1 MKKNKKKIIYYIL
14 LSFSLI
20 VLITSTVIFVY
31 EKLNKKNTKEKLETI
46 VQIKKEV
53 DNTRVNN
60 ISLVDKYNEYR
71 KSYGNNDIIGSLKIE
86 SVGIDTLLVQTTNNT
101 YYLNHLLNKK
111 YDITGSIFVDHN
123 SNIENSK
130 QINIYGHNSDIY
142 DVPFKNL
149 EKFLSKEFFNSSDKK
164 IIIEKENGLKTF
176 EIFSTKIVDKD
187 IEHTKVEFENDTQW
201 QQHLEIL
208 RSNSLYDTNVEL
220 GESDQ
225 ILVLQ
230 TCLYDTNLGK
240 YLIILGRKV

>member
-1 MKKNKKKIIYYIL
+1 MKKNKKKLIYYIL
-14 LSFSLI
+14 LSFSII
-20 VLITSTVIFVY
+20 VLITSTVILVY
-31 EKLNKKNTKEKLETI
+31 EKLAEKKTKEQLKTI

-53 DNTRVNN
+53 DNTAVDN

-111 YDITGSIFVDHN
+111 YDITGSIFVDYN

-149 EKFLSKEFFNSSDKK
+149 EKFLSKEFFNSSNK
-164 IIIEKENGLKTF
+164 IITIETENGIKTF

-187 IEHTKVEFENDTQW
+187 IEHTKVEFENNNQW
-201 QQHLEIL
+201 QKHLEIL

-220 GESDQ
+220 GDQ